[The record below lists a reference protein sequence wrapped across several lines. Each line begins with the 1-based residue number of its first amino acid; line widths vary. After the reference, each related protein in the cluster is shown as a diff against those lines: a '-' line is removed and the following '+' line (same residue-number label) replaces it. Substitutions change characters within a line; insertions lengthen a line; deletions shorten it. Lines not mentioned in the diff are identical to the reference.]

1 MHHLPACD
9 SALERIQAREALA
22 EAEERCAQEA
32 ARAEAAAAAGD
43 ERALE
48 LTRRAQSDAHVSI
61 AHEALQQEVTD
72 GIHAPRARARE
83 RET

>member
-1 MHHLPACD
+1 
-9 SALERIQAREALA
+9 
-22 EAEERCAQEA
+22 
-32 ARAEAAAAAGD
+32 
-43 ERALE
+43 LE